1 MNPYL
6 AVILFAMLPQSR
18 IMAIIK
24 EWREKNIILHQ
35 QSRLDLKT
43 APGLSFDNLI
53 EEIHAEFPDVHAC
66 VNAEGRLIVRL
77 GSHNSI
83 QELSWEESLQSY
95 VGFSQ
100 VFKMLVK
107 SRKSLVGHNL
117 TMDLMLMYNHFYQ
130 PLPSSLNAFKRN
142 LLTLFPSII
151 DTKQLC
157 VMIRKEFNMSNA
169 TTLSEVYG
177 QLSSSQWSLFSLCA
191 PDVTMSNSN
200 IKKVTLFHQAG
211 NDAYSAGFVF
221 LRIGHFLFM
230 NGKFA
235 YGIILQTRFFHLF

>member
-1 MNPYL
+1 
-6 AVILFAMLPQSR
+6 
-18 IMAIIK
+18 MAIIK
-24 EWREKNIILHQ
+24 EWRDKNIILHQ
-35 QSRLDLKT
+35 QSRLDLKM
-43 APGLSFDNLI
+43 APGFSLDNI
-53 EEIHAEFPDVHAC
+53 IQQIHTDFSDLHAC
-66 VNAEGRLIVRL
+66 VNSEGRLIVKL
-77 GSHNSI
+77 GTHNSI
-83 QELSWEESLQSY
+83 QEMNWEDSLQSF

-107 SRKSLVGHNL
+107 SRKSLIGHNL
-117 TMDLMLMYNHFYQ
+117 TMDLMLMYHHFYE
-130 PLPSSLNAFKRN
+130 PLPPTLDEFKRN
-142 LLTLFPSII
+142 LLALFPSII

-157 VMIRKEFNMSNA
+157 VMIRKEFNMTNA

-200 IKKVTLFHQAG
+200 VKKVTSFHQAG

-230 NGKFA
+230 NGKSSIHLQA
-235 YGIILQTRFFHLF
+235 ILLLYKYHVKLKYSKITMT